1 MKNKHIWPFIISLFF
16 PLFCFSQSENE
27 TEEEKPPKV
36 YALRVGLDLI
46 KPALTQFGNG
56 YQGLEL
62 VGDLR
67 LNNRVYVAAEFGSE
81 RKTQQS
87 EQINFTT
94 NGSYI
99 KVGLDY
105 NFFTNWK
112 GMNNALYGGFRLAK
126 SLHTHRVNNYTL
138 YQTNQYLPIN
148 TTEGFLTGERDQLS
162 SSWLEILFGTKVQLF
177 PNFYAG
183 ISVRMHA
190 LLNNQQPQN
199 FGNLHAPGFNK
210 ITDENKF
217 GGSINYTLSYA
228 FPFRFKKIKPKI
240 E

>member
-1 MKNKHIWPFIISLFF
+1 MKNKHIWPFIISLIV
-16 PLFCFSQSENE
+16 PLLCFSQEKNE
-27 TEEEKPPKV
+27 VGEEKAPKV
-36 YALRVGLDLI
+36 YALRLGLDLI
-46 KPALTQFGNG
+46 KPALTQFGED

-67 LNNRVYVAAEFGSE
+67 LNNRIYVAAELGSE

-99 KVGLDY
+99 KLGVDY
-105 NFFTNWK
+105 NFFNNWK
-112 GMNNALYGGFRLAK
+112 GMNNALYAGFRLSR
-126 SLHTHRVNNYTL
+126 SLHTHQVNSYTL
-138 YQTNQYLPIN
+138 YQTNQYLPIY
-148 TTEGFLTGERDQLS
+148 TTEGYLTGERAQLS
-162 SSWLEILFGTKVQLF
+162 SSWFELLFGTKVELF

-183 ISVRMHA
+183 ISIRMHA
-190 LLNNQQPQN
+190 LLNNNQPQD

-210 ITDENKF
+210 ITDDNKF
-217 GGSINYTLSYA
+217 GAGINYTIAYA
-228 FPFRFKKIKPKI
+228 FPFRFKKEKTKA

>member
-1 MKNKHIWPFIISLFF
+1 MATATW
-16 PLFCFSQSENE
+16 
-27 TEEEKPPKV
+27 V
-36 YALRVGLDLI
+36 
-46 KPALTQFGNG
+46 
-56 YQGLEL
+56 EL

-67 LNNRVYVAAEFGSE
+67 LNNRVYVATEFGSE

-87 EQINFTT
+87 EQINFT

-148 TTEGFLTGERDQLS
+148 TTEGFLVNEINSAVAGS
-162 SSWLEILFGTKVQLF
+162 KSYLEQK
-177 PNFYAG
+177 
-183 ISVRMHA
+183 
-190 LLNNQQPQN
+190 
-199 FGNLHAPGFNK
+199 FNYFQ
-210 ITDENKF
+210 TF
-217 GGSINYTLSYA
+217 M
-228 FPFRFKKIKPKI
+228 PV
-240 E
+240 